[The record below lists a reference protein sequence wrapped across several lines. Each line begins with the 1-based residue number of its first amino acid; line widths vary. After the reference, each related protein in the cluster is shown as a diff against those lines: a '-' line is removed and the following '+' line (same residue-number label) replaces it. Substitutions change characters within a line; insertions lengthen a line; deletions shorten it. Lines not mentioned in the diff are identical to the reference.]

1 MVNFGFVYHLLRFD
15 GAKEE
20 MKLVQSTATTVDQ
33 YLNELPPDRRETVA
47 AVRDLILENLPEGY
61 EETMYFGM
69 IGYVVPLEVQPETY
83 NGQPLE
89 YVALASQK
97 NYISLYLMN
106 VYGHKETQEWFLKA
120 YKASG
125 KKLNM
130 GKSCVRFKKLDD
142 LPLDVIARVV
152 GLTPMDEFVKAYRA
166 LRRKK

>member
-1 MVNFGFVYHLLRFD
+1 M
-15 GAKEE
+15 
-20 MKLVQSTATTVDQ
+20 VQSKAKTVDQ
-33 YLNELPPDRRETVA
+33 YLNELPPNRRETVS
-47 AVRDLILENLPEGY
+47 AVRGLILENLPEGY

-69 IGYVVPLEVQPETY
+69 IGYVVPLKVQPETY

-130 GKSCVRFKKLDD
+130 GKSCVRFKKIDD

-152 GLTPMDEFVKAYRA
+152 GLTPMDEFVRAYRA

>member
-1 MVNFGFVYHLLRFD
+1 M
-15 GAKEE
+15 
-20 MKLVQSTATTVDQ
+20 VQSKATTVDQ
-33 YLNELPPDRRETVA
+33 YLDELPPDRRETVA
-47 AVRDLILENLPEGY
+47 AIRELVLENLPAGY
-61 EETMYFGM
+61 EETMSFGM
-69 IGYVVPLEVQPETY
+69 IGYVVPFEIQAETY

-130 GKSCVRFKKLDD
+130 GKSCVRFKKIDD

-152 GLTPMDEFVKAYRA
+152 SLTPMDEFVKAYRA

>member
-1 MVNFGFVYHLLRFD
+1 M
-15 GAKEE
+15 
-20 MKLVQSTATTVDQ
+20 VQSKATTVDQ
-33 YLNELPPDRRETVA
+33 YLDELPPDRRETVA
-47 AVRDLILENLPEGY
+47 AIRDLVLENLPAGY
-61 EETMYFGM
+61 EETMSFGM
-69 IGYVVPLEVQPETY
+69 IGYVVPLEIQPETY

-130 GKSCVRFKKLDD
+130 GKSCVRFKKIDD

-152 GLTPMDEFVKAYRA
+152 SLTPMDEFVTAYRA

>member
-1 MVNFGFVYHLLRFD
+1 M
-15 GAKEE
+15 
-20 MKLVQSTATTVDQ
+20 VQSKATTVDQ
-33 YLNELPPDRRETVA
+33 YLDELPPDRRETVA
-47 AVRDLILENLPEGY
+47 AIRDLVLENLPAGY

>member
-1 MVNFGFVYHLLRFD
+1 M
-15 GAKEE
+15 
-20 MKLVQSTATTVDQ
+20 VQSKATTVDQ
-33 YLNELPPDRRETVA
+33 YLDELPPDRRETVA
-47 AVRDLILENLPEGY
+47 AIRDLVLENLPAGY

-130 GKSCVRFKKLDD
+130 GKSCVRFKKIDD

-166 LRRKK
+166 LSRKK

>member
-1 MVNFGFVYHLLRFD
+1 
-15 GAKEE
+15 

-33 YLNELPPDRRETVA
+33 YLNELPPDRRETVS
-47 AVRDLILENLPEGY
+47 AVRGLILENLPEGY

-83 NGQPLE
+83 NGQPLG
-89 YVALASQK
+89 YISLASQK
-97 NYISLYLMN
+97 NYVSLYLMS
-106 VYGHKETQEWFLKA
+106 VYGHKETQEWFLNA

-130 GKSCVRFKKLDD
+130 GKSCVRFKKVDD

-152 GLTPMDEFVKAYRA
+152 SLTPMDEFVKAYHA
-166 LRRKK
+166 LRRRK

>member
-1 MVNFGFVYHLLRFD
+1 M
-15 GAKEE
+15 
-20 MKLVQSTATTVDQ
+20 VQSKATTVDQ
-33 YLNELPPDRRETVA
+33 YLDELPPDRRETVA
-47 AVRDLILENLPEGY
+47 AIRDLVLENLPAGY
-61 EETMYFGM
+61 EETMSFGM
-69 IGYVVPLEVQPETY
+69 IGYVVPFEIQPETY

-130 GKSCVRFKKLDD
+130 GKSCVRFKKIDD

-152 GLTPMDEFVKAYRA
+152 SLTPMDEFVKAYRA
-166 LRRKK
+166 SRRKK

>member
-1 MVNFGFVYHLLRFD
+1 M
-15 GAKEE
+15 
-20 MKLVQSTATTVDQ
+20 VQSKATTVDQ
-33 YLNELPPDRRETVA
+33 YLDELPPDRRETVA
-47 AVRDLILENLPEGY
+47 AIRDLVLENLPAGY
-61 EETMYFGM
+61 EETMSFGM
-69 IGYVVPLEVQPETY
+69 IGYVVPLKVQPETY

-130 GKSCVRFKKLDD
+130 GKSCVRFKKIDD

-152 GLTPMDEFVKAYRA
+152 SLTPMDEFVKAYRA